1 MILCEI
7 YDAVDFVK
15 LSCEQCFNKLIVAPD
30 LIVILLLYYIY
41 SYCHINENFAIF
53 VVPSAESFLEIK
65 KINYGELKVTVY

>member
-7 YDAVDFVK
+7 YDAVEFVK

-30 LIVILLLYYIY
+30 LIVNGVRTYKFCYINIILFILIQPYKW
-41 SYCHINENFAIF
+41 NFAIF

-65 KINYGELKVTVY
+65 K